1 MRIFIFI
8 CLAAT
13 LSIAHPHV
21 FIDVSY
27 NVTIKE
33 DVTKIDVSWTFDEM
47 NSQMLL
53 FDFGITRSQDITQ
66 KKIDFIKKEY
76 FQPLKEFDFYI
87 FISLD
92 EKPVIIPQPQNFSV
106 SVDNNRL
113 TYHFTLMPKIDAA
126 KGELKIGSF
135 DAENLLALDIISD
148 KTDVSTTVENLHLDK
163 QVTFEDKDD
172 FVVDVLIIRANR

>member
-66 KKIDFIKKEY
+66 KKIDFIKKR
-76 FQPLKEFDFYI
+76 
-87 FISLD
+87 
-92 EKPVIIPQPQNFSV
+92 VFSASQRV
-106 SVDNNRL
+106 
-113 TYHFTLMPKIDAA
+113 
-126 KGELKIGSF
+126 
-135 DAENLLALDIISD
+135 
-148 KTDVSTTVENLHLDK
+148 
-163 QVTFEDKDD
+163 
-172 FVVDVLIIRANR
+172 

>member
-8 CLAAT
+8 CLVAT

-21 FIDVSY
+21 FVDVSY
-27 NVTIKE
+27 NVMIKKNA
-33 DVTKIDVSWTFDEM
+33 TKIDVSWTFDEM

-53 FDFGITRSQDITQ
+53 FDFGIMRSQDITQ
-66 KKIDFIKKEY
+66 KKIDSIKKEY
-76 FQPLKEFDFYI
+76 FQPLKEFDFYT
-87 FISLD
+87 FVSLD
-92 EKPVIIPQPQNFSV
+92 EKPVSIPQPQNFLV

-113 TYHFTLMPKIDAA
+113 TYHFTLMPKIDAT

-163 QVTFEDKDD
+163 QITFEDKDD
-172 FVVDVLIIRANR
+172 FVVDVLIIRAKR